1 MDKDM
6 NKLIFGMIKYDLVI
20 GVFIFLAIGLGHEFL
35 YAKIYLFGI
44 CVALMNF
51 VCSCYVTSKF
61 LNNGTIY
68 LLLSI
73 LRITLIL
80 ITVTPFIKD
89 ILYMSY
95 YMMGFVSHYIILV
108 IFGIKNRKGSV

>member
-6 NKLIFGMIKYDLVI
+6 NRLIFGMIKCDLVI
-20 GVFIFLAIGLGHEFL
+20 GVCICLAIGLGYDFL

-51 VCSCYVTSKF
+51 VFSCYVTAKF
-61 LNNGTIY
+61 FNNGIIY

-73 LRITLIL
+73 LRTTLIL
-80 ITVTPFIKD
+80 ITVIPFIENV
-89 ILYMSY
+89 IYMIY

-108 IFGIKNRKGSV
+108 ICGIKNRKGSV

>member
-6 NKLIFGMIKYDLVI
+6 NRLIFGMIRCDLVI
-20 GVFIFLAIGLGHEFL
+20 GLCICLAIGLSYNSL

-51 VCSCYVTSKF
+51 VFSCYVTSKF
-61 LNNGTIY
+61 FNNATIY

-73 LRITLIL
+73 LRITLTL
-80 ITVTPFIKD
+80 IAVAPFIEN
-89 ILYMSY
+89 IIYMIY
-95 YMMGFVSHYIILV
+95 YMIGFVSHYIILV
-108 IFGIKNRKGSV
+108 ICGIKNKKGSV